1 MFKSVKEV
9 MHQACKEN
17 GNTPIQEL
25 IGCISMAALI
35 PTLWLFL
42 YALGC
47 R

>member
-9 MHQACKEN
+9 MHQACEEE
-17 GNTPIQEL
+17 GTTPIQEI
-25 IGCISMAALI
+25 IGCISFAALI

-42 YALGC
+42 YAAGC

>member
-1 MFKSVKEV
+1 MFKLVKEV

-25 IGCISMAALI
+25 IGCISFAALI
-35 PTLWLFL
+35 PTLWLAL
-42 YALGC
+42 YMLGA